1 MIFTNIFL
9 ATLQE
14 KTASFRPGKV
24 MKVSFLRKYMLQHA
38 TLTLKNRFTRKELL
52 TTDVDR
58 ILNKRQSNA
67 FL

>member
-1 MIFTNIFL
+1 
-9 ATLQE
+9 
-14 KTASFRPGKV
+14 